1 MEITLGQLII
11 WAVIGLLVGSLV
23 GRLTTRSKKGFG
35 LVGNLALGMVGAV
48 VGGLI
53 FDLLE
58 IDFAL
63 GELAIT
69 FEDLIAAFAGALL
82 VLFVLRLLRR

>member
-1 MEITLGQLII
+1 MEITVGQVIV
-11 WAVIGLLVGSLV
+11 WVVIGLLVGSLV
-23 GRLTTRSKKGFG
+23 GRLSTRSKRGFG
-35 LVGNLALGMVGAV
+35 LLGNLALGMVGAV

-53 FDLLE
+53 FDVLE

-69 FEDLIAAFAGALL
+69 FEDLIAALVGALIVL
-82 VLFVLRLLRR
+82 VLIAIIRR